1 MMDFGTIASQ
11 LAGYLEAPAR
21 ANLIVAPIL
30 LPLSTAA
37 LMLVLGEK
45 RRRLK
50 ALVNVASTLLGLGLA
65 SLLVYWV
72 HHDAAPG
79 GLAGV
84 GAIGIY
90 LPSNWQAP
98 FGIVLVLDRLSA
110 VMLLLTSILGL
121 GAILFA
127 VARWDRAGV
136 HFHPLFQ
143 IQLMGLNGAF
153 LTADLFNLFVY
164 FEVLLA
170 ASYGLLLH
178 ASGSAR
184 VKAGLHYIAINLFA
198 SSLFLLG
205 AALIYGV
212 TGTLNMADLAVKV
225 GEVADADRGL
235 LHAGAAILAIAFLA
249 KAGMWPLNFWLA
261 PAYSAAG
268 APVAA
273 LFAIMTKVGVYSVL
287 RIWTLLF
294 SAQAGQS
301 AGFGMDWLV
310 VGGLATLSFGTV
322 GLLASR
328 QLGRLASYSIIVS
341 SGTLLSVIG
350 FGQPMLTG
358 GALYYLISSTL
369 GVSALFLLVE
379 LIDRTRMD
387 AVTVPDDEGDYVPF
401 MTEDIAAATGIN
413 LDEDQEA
420 VIGRAIPAAMAF
432 LGLGFIACTLLI
444 TGMPPLS
451 GFVGKILMLSALL
464 NPLGIGVAD
473 ATPLGAAGWTLL
485 TLVIVSGLGAL
496 LAFSRTGIRYFW
508 AYPEGRAAPRLR
520 VIECLPIAL
529 IVIVCI
535 VLTMRAGPAMR
546 YLQAT
551 ADALHS
557 PTDYITSVLS
567 TRPVPGPKT
576 GYGDG
581 P

>member
-1 MMDFGTIASQ
+1 MTDFGTIASQ
-11 LAGYLEAPAR
+11 IASYLDGPVR
-21 ANLIVAPIL
+21 AHLIVAPIL
-30 LPLSTAA
+30 LPLVTAA

-50 ALVNVASTLLGLGLA
+50 ALINVLSTLLGLGVA
-65 SLLVYWV
+65 ALLVYWV
-72 HHDAAPG
+72 SHDAAPG

-98 FGIVLVLDRLSA
+98 FGIALALDRLSA
-110 VMLLLTSILGL
+110 VMLLLTGILGL

-164 FEVLLA
+164 FEVLLS

-184 VKAGLHYIAINLFA
+184 VKAGLHYIAINLVA

-225 GEVADADRGL
+225 GEVSAADRGL

-273 LFAIMTKVGVYSVL
+273 LFAIMTKVGVYAIL

-294 SAQAGQS
+294 SATAGSS

-310 VGGLATLSFGTV
+310 IGGLATLLFGTV

-328 QLGRLASYSIIVS
+328 QLGPLASYSIIVS
-341 SGTLLSVIG
+341 SGTLLAVIG
-350 FGQPMLTG
+350 FGQPALTS

-369 GVSALFLLVE
+369 GVSALFLLIE
-379 LIDRTRMD
+379 LIDRTRTD
-387 AVTVPDDEGDYVPF
+387 ALSVPDDEGDYVPF
-401 MTEDIAAATGIN
+401 MTEDMMLEAGIN
-413 LDEDQEA
+413 LDEDQAA

-464 NPLGIGVAD
+464 NPLGIGVTDPSHLSAS
-473 ATPLGAAGWTLL
+473 GWTLL
-485 TLVIVSGLGAL
+485 TLVIVSGLAAL
-496 LAFSRTGIRYFW
+496 LALSRTGIRYFW
-508 AYPEGRAAPRLR
+508 AYPEGRLAPRLR

-529 IVIVCI
+529 IIVACI
-535 VLTMRAGPAMR
+535 VLTMRAEPVTR

-567 TRPVPGPKT
+567 TRPVPGPRT